1 MLFDKSA
8 GARFHL
14 GASTVEQV
22 GSTVRLFRPGGL
34 ALALALVAGVT
45 VAGAAAADETK
56 TVSYRGYQVTVPANW
71 PVIDLATDPTACV
84 RLDQPAVYLG
94 RSSAQSDCPAHMVG
108 RSSGLILE
116 PLTTAEPSSDGL
128 LRRAI
133 TDAGVLATAYYA
145 PGAEP
150 AASDVL
156 ATGKVVSKTPS
167 ARVAQ
172 PAAVTPSVVAT
183 GNFAGPGFDA
193 CTAPSQS
200 AMDAW
205 RPKYQGIG
213 IYISGAVRGC
223 AQPNL
228 TSDWVSTN
236 ASKGWQFLLIDVGY
250 QAPCSTF
257 NTKMSSIASTALI
270 QGRNAAINAVAAA
283 QALGFAQRSAI
294 YSDIEGYPTNPACAG
309 VVLSYLSGWTRE
321 LNARGYVG
329 GAYVAAASGGK
340 DLVSA
345 YANSAYTR
353 PDNIWMAQWNKTPG
367 TISVP
372 ATYWSNHQRVH
383 QYEGNVSE
391 TNGGVQMSIDRNYV
405 NLTAPPPPV
414 TSFSVSGGVAAAAL
428 RWTKPANTTLGQ
440 IMVRSAVGST
450 PPPLPASGT
459 AVYNGSASL
468 FTQTGLSNSAS
479 YAYRVWV
486 KDSKG
491 KIGPGVDV
499 RLVGSKATIGAS
511 AASIMY
517 TGAVTLSTAV
527 SRLDGAKLAGV
538 PVMLY
543 SKAKN
548 ASKWSTVGSFTS
560 DANGIVSTAQ
570 KPAVST
576 YYMWGYSGAAGVLG
590 TRSSAP
596 LIQVHP
602 ALSAYLT
609 PGAIKL
615 GASTLL
621 YGYLNPPHAGTT
633 AYLQRRSGTTWV
645 AVTTGKLTSNGKYAF
660 SIKPA
665 ARGTYTYRAVWLADA
680 DHQGTQT
687 ASKVLTVS

>member
-1 MLFDKSA
+1 M
-8 GARFHL
+8 
-14 GASTVEQV
+14 
-22 GSTVRLFRPGGL
+22 RLFRPGGL
-34 ALALALVAGVT
+34 AIALALVAGVT
-45 VAGAAAADETK
+45 ATNSAVADETK
-56 TVSYRGYQVTVPANW
+56 TVSYRGYQVTVPADW
-71 PVIDLATDPTACV
+71 PVVDLTADPAACV

-94 RSSAQSDCPAHMVG
+94 RSTAQANCPARIIG

-116 PLTTAEPSSDGL
+116 PLTTTTPSSDGL
-128 LRRAI
+128 LRRAV

-145 PGAEP
+145 PGAER

-156 ATGKVVSKTPS
+156 ATGRVVTKTPS
-167 ARVAQ
+167 ARVAA

-183 GNFAGPGFDA
+183 GNFAGSGFDA
-193 CTAPSQS
+193 CTAPPQS
-200 AMDAW
+200 TMDAW

-213 IYISGAVRGC
+213 IYISGGLRAC

-228 TSDWVSTN
+228 TADWVTTN
-236 ASKGWQFLLIDVGY
+236 AAKGWQFLLIDVGY
-250 QAPCSTF
+250 QAPCTTYKSR
-257 NTKMSSIASTALI
+257 MSSVASTALI

-294 YSDIEGYPTNPACAG
+294 YTDLEPYESTAACKAA
-309 VVLSYLSGWTRE
+309 VLSYVSGWTQE
-321 LNARGYVG
+321 LNSRGYVG
-329 GAYVAAASGGK
+329 GAYVNAAHGGA
-340 DLVSA
+340 DLVSG
-345 YANSAYTR
+345 YASTAYTR

-367 TISVP
+367 TMSVP

-383 QYEGNVSE
+383 QYDSLSE
-391 TNGGVQMSIDRNYV
+391 TNGGVTISIDKNYL

-414 TSFSVSGGVAAAAL
+414 SSFTVSGGVAAATL
-428 RWTKPANTTLGQ
+428 RWTKPASTTLGQ

-450 PPPLPASGT
+450 PPALPTSGT
-459 AVYNGSASL
+459 AVYNGAASL

-479 YAYRVWV
+479 YAYRAWV

-499 RLVGSKATIGAS
+499 KLIGSKATIGAS

-527 SRLDGAKLAGV
+527 SRLDGVKLAGV
-538 PVMLY
+538 PAVLY

-548 ASKWSTVGSFTS
+548 ASKWSTVGSFTTNAS
-560 DANGIVSTAQ
+560 GVASTSQ

-576 YYMWGYSGAAGVLG
+576 YYMWGYSGATGVLG
-590 TRSSAP
+590 TRSTAP
-596 LIQVHP
+596 LVQVHP
-602 ALSAYLT
+602 AMSAYLT
-609 PGAIKL
+609 PAAIKL

-621 YGYLNPPHAGTT
+621 YGYLNPAHAGTT

-660 SIKPA
+660 SVKPT
-665 ARGTYTYRAVWLADA
+665 ARGTYTYRVVWLADA